1 MRITMQSRFAANNTL
16 LMRSNGCFLVNMD
29 RKKRFDLVWF
39 DSCVLPLQR
48 LHIIMLKMNDKTI
61 IELGYHKIS

>member
-29 RKKRFDLVWF
+29 RKKKVWLGLVWL
-39 DSCVLPLQR
+39 VR
-48 LHIIMLKMNDKTI
+48 LAPS
-61 IELGYHKIS
+61 KITYNNAKNEW